1 MSTFLSYWRLTVPA
15 KSVAEIEAERWLLL
29 APKRHDHFFILRWI
43 LFNRWYLVIV
53 AFLNLFCIGSTFS
66 FDFLDDAI
74 SGFFLGKAANQALSA
89 QLLGMLT
96 MALSA
101 AVSGPF
107 VERRG
112 PRTSMAVGT
121 VLVVLGWILA
131 HVSVLVQAYPLLN
144 FGMGVLVGLGYGI
157 ALVASVSTVQKWF
170 PDLRGVVTGI
180 CVAGMGVGTMVWIK
194 VYGALFHRRNENI
207 FAQVDDKLEND
218 GLHIVFFVHGVVALV
233 VMLLAT
239 MVLRTPPPNY
249 AVNGSDIHCVPLNR
263 APTPAHVQ
271 DNYLNV
277 GMTLV
282 NYAAVQND
290 SSTTDDVYFSHVKAL
305 SLAQC
310 VFSSDFFF
318 LYVAFAASVAP
329 SVLFTFEMSE
339 FVTEMLGGTD
349 DQASNLLLYIG
360 IASSLGNLLGP
371 VLSDAIIRVFYANP
385 AYVRKMVFTALL
397 LSQCI
402 GNVVLINNVGNAKTF
417 RWPLYITTFSS
428 GGGFGLIPS
437 FLADLFGLYNA
448 GTMYGLIL
456 TTWCIGSL
464 VMGFKQREMS
474 NMAHHISNQ
483 LQVLLI
489 IAAVGCVVMVL
500 VRSSSMDRFYRGYQ
514 LTVCGKVFIQR
525 PSRHLI
531 MEQNN
536 MKTSEH
542 VRTDVLREWGGRKD
556 DQVDKRRMSES
567 ISPPAIL
574 VDPAYLDIF
583 KR

>member
-1 MSTFLSYWRLTVPA
+1 M
-15 KSVAEIEAERWLLL
+15 EAERWLVL
-29 APKRHDHFFILRWI
+29 APQRHGHFFVLRWA
-43 LFNRWYLVIV
+43 LFNRWYLVVV

-74 SGFFLGKAANQALSA
+74 SDFFLGKAANQALSA
-89 QLLGMLT
+89 QLVGVLA

-112 PRTSMAVGT
+112 PRTSMAAAT
-121 VLVVLGWILA
+121 VLVVLGWIFA
-131 HVSVLVQAYPLLN
+131 HVSVLAQAYPLLN
-144 FGMGVLVGLGYGI
+144 FGMGILVGLGYGI
-157 ALVASVSTVQKWF
+157 ALVGSVSTVQKWF

-180 CVAGMGVGTMVWIK
+180 CVAGVGVGTMVWIQ
-194 VYGALFHRRNENI
+194 VYGALFHRRNEDI
-207 FAQVDDKLEND
+207 FARVNDKLEND
-218 GLHIVFFVHGVVALV
+218 GLHIVVIVHGVVALV

-239 MVLRTPPPNY
+239 M
-249 AVNGSDIHCVPLNR
+249 DIHCVPLNR
-263 APTPAHVQ
+263 APTAAHVQ

-329 SVLFTFEMSE
+329 YALFTFEMSE

-349 DQASNLLLYIG
+349 DQASNLLLYLG

-371 VLSDAIIRVFYANP
+371 VLADAIIRVFYANP
-385 AYVRKMVFTALL
+385 AYVRKMVFTVLL
-397 LSQCI
+397 LSQST
-402 GNVVLINNVGNAKTF
+402 GNLVLIHNVGDANTF

-428 GGGFGLIPS
+428 GGGFGIIPS
-437 FLADLFGLYNA
+437 LLADLFGLYNA

-464 VMGFKQREMS
+464 TMGFSQREMS
-474 NMAHHISNQ
+474 NLAHHISNQ

-489 IAAVGCVVMVL
+489 VAIVGCVGMVL
-500 VRSSSMDRFYRGYQ
+500 EGGSTPHVANLLQLHSGCNKKRS
-514 LTVCGKVFIQR
+514 I
-525 PSRHLI
+525 
-531 MEQNN
+531 
-536 MKTSEH
+536 
-542 VRTDVLREWGGRKD
+542 GGG
-556 DQVDKRRMSES
+556 ES
-567 ISPPAIL
+567 
-574 VDPAYLDIF
+574 AYE
-583 KR
+583 

>member
-1 MSTFLSYWRLTVPA
+1 MSYWRLTVPA
-15 KSVAEIEAERWLLL
+15 KSVAEMEAERWLVL
-29 APKRHDHFFILRWI
+29 APQRHGHFFVLRWA
-43 LFNRWYLVIV
+43 LFNRWYLVVV

-74 SGFFLGKAANQALSA
+74 SDFFLGKAANQALSA
-89 QLLGMLT
+89 QLVGVLA

-112 PRTSMAVGT
+112 PRTSMAAAT
-121 VLVVLGWILA
+121 VLVVLGWIFA
-131 HVSVLVQAYPLLN
+131 HVSVLAQAYPLLN
-144 FGMGVLVGLGYGI
+144 FGMGILVGLGYGI
-157 ALVASVSTVQKWF
+157 ALVGSVSTVQKWF

-180 CVAGMGVGTMVWIK
+180 CVAGVGVGTMVWIQ
-194 VYGALFHRRNENI
+194 VYGALFHRRNEDI
-207 FAQVDDKLEND
+207 FARVNDKLEND
-218 GLHIVFFVHGVVALV
+218 GLHIVVIVHGVVALV

-249 AVNGSDIHCVPLNR
+249 ADIHCVPLNR
-263 APTPAHVQ
+263 APTAAHVQ

-329 SVLFTFEMSE
+329 YALFTFEMSE

-349 DQASNLLLYIG
+349 DQASNLLLYLG

-371 VLSDAIIRVFYANP
+371 VLADAIIRVFYANP
-385 AYVRKMVFTALL
+385 AYVRKMVFTVLL
-397 LSQCI
+397 LSQST
-402 GNVVLINNVGNAKTF
+402 GNLVLIHNVGDANTF

-428 GGGFGLIPS
+428 GGGFGIIPS
-437 FLADLFGLYNA
+437 LLADLFGLYNA

-464 VMGFKQREMS
+464 TMGFSQREMS
-474 NMAHHISNQ
+474 NLAHHISNQ

-489 IAAVGCVVMVL
+489 VAIVGCVGMVL

-514 LTVCGKVFIQR
+514 LTICGK
-525 PSRHLI
+525 
-531 MEQNN
+531 
-536 MKTSEH
+536 
-542 VRTDVLREWGGRKD
+542 
-556 DQVDKRRMSES
+556 
-567 ISPPAIL
+567 
-574 VDPAYLDIF
+574 
-583 KR
+583 